1 MSSVALNNS
10 NPFDNSTVSGGNDDM
25 ISFFSEVDEIKR
37 SLVHYET
44 NIERIEALHKRSLAE
59 VADGSEGFTSNQL
72 ASLTEE
78 TSALARDLR
87 NRIKSLE
94 SRSQRDSTK
103 RTQADNVKHQ
113 FKNSIKR
120 YQGIEANF
128 RQKNK
133 ERIERQY
140 RIDEEVQEAV
150 NSENQQ
156 IFSQAV
162 MNSNRLGQA
171 QSALNEVEA
180 RHKEIQNISRTMNE
194 LAELFH
200 DMEMMVAEQEPVLQE
215 IEAKAEEAQG
225 DIEAGVGMES
235 KAIASARAARKK
247 KWWCLLIIVIVLAII
262 AIVLGVTLSKK

>member
-1 MSSVALNNS
+1 MGFAVTISNHHHSQSNPYNAVDSQGYEMSSVALNNS

-140 RIDEEVQEAV
+140 RIGMLL
-150 NSENQQ
+150 
-156 IFSQAV
+156 FS
-162 MNSNRLGQA
+162 NIISLFYRL
-171 QSALNEVEA
+171 LNYLL
-180 RHKEIQNISRTMNE
+180 TM
-194 LAELFH
+194 
-200 DMEMMVAEQEPVLQE
+200 
-215 IEAKAEEAQG
+215 
-225 DIEAGVGMES
+225 
-235 KAIASARAARKK
+235 
-247 KWWCLLIIVIVLAII
+247 LL
-262 AIVLGVTLSKK
+262 

>member
-1 MSSVALNNS
+1 MGFAVTISNHHHSQSNPYNAVDSQGYEMSSVALNNS

-140 RIDEEVQEAV
+140 RIGMLL
-150 NSENQQ
+150 
-156 IFSQAV
+156 FS
-162 MNSNRLGQA
+162 NIISLFYRL
-171 QSALNEVEA
+171 LNYLL
-180 RHKEIQNISRTMNE
+180 TM
-194 LAELFH
+194 
-200 DMEMMVAEQEPVLQE
+200 
-215 IEAKAEEAQG
+215 
-225 DIEAGVGMES
+225 
-235 KAIASARAARKK
+235 
-247 KWWCLLIIVIVLAII
+247 LLWFNF
-262 AIVLGVTLSKK
+262 